1 MLTFVLAWFRQRGF
15 ASACNSIVFPLLL
28 NIYVVNMRLTK
39 RTASPVPLYFKV
51 MMQIRDRV
59 LSGAWGYGDRIPG
72 EIELA
77 RQLGVSVITIR
88 QALAHLCQERLLTR
102 EWRKGTFVSWRG
114 PLKKSVQLEVETEDL
129 APVDAEGTS
138 FRVLN
143 LEDVEP
149 TGELTRD
156 FGLSASETVRKI
168 ERIRMAHR
176 RPLAYV
182 ISYVP
187 SRIAAQVKIRGMK
200 TVPLSTVIEKSL
212 GIKITNVKHVVEA
225 KLSDD
230 EVSAH
235 LDIPP
240 GSPVLYVERDHF
252 HKKGLIMR
260 TAGFYRSDLFRY
272 ELKLKLK
279 KVAR

>member
-1 MLTFVLAWFRQRGF
+1 
-15 ASACNSIVFPLLL
+15 
-28 NIYVVNMRLTK
+28 MRPAK

-51 MMQIRDRV
+51 MMQIRDRI
-59 LSGAWGYGDRIPG
+59 LSGTWGCGHRLPG

-88 QALAHLCQERLLTR
+88 QALAQLCQEKLLTR
-102 EWRKGTFVSWRG
+102 EWRRGTFVSWKG

-129 APVDAEGTS
+129 APVEAEGTS
-138 FRVLN
+138 FKVLN

-149 TGELTRD
+149 ANDLKRD
-156 FGLSASETVRKI
+156 FGLSADEKVRKI
-168 ERIRMAHR
+168 ERIRMAHQ

-187 SRIAAQVKIRGMK
+187 SRMAAQVRIKGMK
-200 TVPLSTVIEKSL
+200 TIPLSTVLETSL
-212 GIKITNVKHVVEA
+212 GIKISDVKHVVEA
-225 KLSDD
+225 KLSDE

-252 HKKGLIMR
+252 YKKRLIMR

-272 ELKLKLK
+272 ELRLKLK
-279 KVAR
+279 KTGAVVGT

>member
-1 MLTFVLAWFRQRGF
+1 
-15 ASACNSIVFPLLL
+15 
-28 NIYVVNMRLTK
+28 MRLAK

-51 MMQIRDRV
+51 MMRLRDDI
-59 LSGAWGYGDRIPG
+59 LSGTWSHGHRLPG

-77 RQLGVSVITIR
+77 RQLGVSVITVR
-88 QALAHLCQERLLTR
+88 QALAQLCQEKLLTR

-114 PLKKSVQLEVETEDL
+114 PLKKSVQLEIETEVL

-138 FRVLN
+138 FKVLN

-149 TGELTRD
+149 TGELSRD
-156 FGLSASETVRKI
+156 FGLSAKDKVRKI

-182 ISYVP
+182 ISYLP
-187 SRIAAQVKIRGMK
+187 LRIAAQLQIKGMK
-200 TVPLSTVIEKSL
+200 IIPLSTVIEKSL
-212 GIKITNVKHVVEA
+212 GIKISNVKHVVEA

-252 HKKGLIMR
+252 YKKRLIMR
-260 TAGFYRSDLFRY
+260 TVGFYRSDLFRY

-279 KVAR
+279 KVGAVVSA

>member
-1 MLTFVLAWFRQRGF
+1 
-15 ASACNSIVFPLLL
+15 
-28 NIYVVNMRLTK
+28 MRLAK

-59 LSGAWGYGDRIPG
+59 LSGTWSYGYRIPG

-138 FRVLN
+138 FKVLN
-143 LEDVEP
+143 LEDIKP
-149 TGELTRD
+149 TDELTRD
-156 FGLSASETVRKI
+156 FGLSPGETIRKI

-187 SRIAAQVKIRGMK
+187 SRIAAQVQIRDMK
-200 TVPLSTVIEKSL
+200 AIPLSTVIERSL
-212 GIKITNVKHVVEA
+212 GIKISNVKHVVEA

-252 HKKGLIMR
+252 HTKGLIMR

-279 KVAR
+279 KVGTVISA

>member
-1 MLTFVLAWFRQRGF
+1 MHLA
-15 ASACNSIVFPLLL
+15 
-28 NIYVVNMRLTK
+28 K
-39 RTASPVPLYFKV
+39 RTPSPVPLYFKV

-59 LSGAWGYGDRIPG
+59 LAGTWSYGYRIPG

-88 QALAHLCQERLLTR
+88 QGLAHLCQEKLLTR

-114 PLKKSVQLEVETEDL
+114 PLKKSVQLEIETEVL

-138 FRVLN
+138 FKVLN

-149 TGELTRD
+149 TGELSRD
-156 FGLSASETVRKI
+156 FGLSAKDKVRKI
-168 ERIRMAHR
+168 ERIRMSHR

-182 ISYVP
+182 ISYLP
-187 SRIAAQVKIRGMK
+187 LRIAAQLQIKGMK
-200 TVPLSTVIEKSL
+200 IIPLSTVIEKSL
-212 GIKITNVKHVVEA
+212 GIKISNVKHVVEA

-252 HKKGLIMR
+252 YKKRLIMR
-260 TAGFYRSDLFRY
+260 TVGFYRSDLFRY

-279 KVAR
+279 KVGAVVSA

>member
-1 MLTFVLAWFRQRGF
+1 
-15 ASACNSIVFPLLL
+15 
-28 NIYVVNMRLTK
+28 MRLTK
-39 RTASPVPLYFKV
+39 RAGSPVPLYFKV
-51 MMQIRDRV
+51 MMQIRDRI
-59 LSGAWGYGDRIPG
+59 LSGSWAFGHRIPG

-77 RQLGVSVITIR
+77 RQLGVSVITVR
-88 QALAHLCQERLLTR
+88 QALAQLCEEKFLSR
-102 EWRKGTFVSWRG
+102 EWRKGTFVSWKG

-129 APVDAEGTS
+129 TPVESEGTS
-138 FRVLN
+138 FKVLN

-149 TGELTRD
+149 TGEQRCD
-156 FGLSASETVRKI
+156 FGLPAGEKVRKI

-182 ISYVP
+182 VSYLP
-187 SRIAAQVKIRGMK
+187 LRIAARLRIKGMK
-200 TVPLSTVIEKSL
+200 TIPLSTVIEGSL
-212 GIKITNVKHVVEA
+212 GIKIGNVKHIVEA

-230 EVSAH
+230 EVSAR

-252 HKKGLIMR
+252 HKKRLIMR
-260 TAGFYRSDLFRY
+260 TTGFYRSDLFRY

-279 KVAR
+279 KIGAVVSP

>member
-1 MLTFVLAWFRQRGF
+1 MRPAKR
-15 ASACNSIVFPLLL
+15 L
-28 NIYVVNMRLTK
+28 N
-39 RTASPVPLYFKV
+39 SPVPLYFKV
-51 MMQIRDRV
+51 MLGLRDDI
-59 LSGAWGYGDRIPG
+59 LSGARAYGHRLPG

-77 RQLGVSVITIR
+77 RQLGVSVITVR
-88 QALAHLCQERLLTR
+88 QALARLCRDKLLTR
-102 EWRKGTFVSWRG
+102 EWRKGTFVSWKG

-129 APVDAEGTS
+129 APVEAEGTS

-149 TGELTRD
+149 PLELRRD
-156 FGLSASETVRKI
+156 FALAAHERVRRI
-168 ERIRMAHR
+168 ERVRLAHG

-187 SRIAAQVKIRGMK
+187 SRIAARVRIQGMK
-200 TVPLSTVIEKSL
+200 TIPLSTVIESSL
-212 GIKITNVKHVVEA
+212 KIKISDVKHIVEA
-225 KLSDD
+225 KLADD
-230 EVSAH
+230 AVSAR

-252 HKKGLIMR
+252 HKKRLIMR

-272 ELKLKLK
+272 ELRLKLK
-279 KVAR
+279 KAGAVVSS

>member
-1 MLTFVLAWFRQRGF
+1 
-15 ASACNSIVFPLLL
+15 
-28 NIYVVNMRLTK
+28 MRPAK

-51 MMQIRDRV
+51 MMQIRDRI
-59 LSGAWGYGDRIPG
+59 LSGTWGCGYRLPG

-88 QALAHLCQERLLTR
+88 QALAQLCQEKLLTR
-102 EWRKGTFVSWRG
+102 EWRRGTFVSWKG

-129 APVDAEGTS
+129 APVEAEGTS
-138 FRVLN
+138 FKVLN

-149 TGELTRD
+149 THELKRD
-156 FGLSASETVRKI
+156 FGLSADEKVRQI
-168 ERIRMAHR
+168 ERIRMAHQ

-187 SRIAAQVKIRGMK
+187 SRMAAQVRIKGMK
-200 TVPLSTVIEKSL
+200 TIPLSTVLETSL
-212 GIKITNVKHVVEA
+212 GIKISDVKHVVEA
-225 KLSDD
+225 KLSDE

-252 HKKGLIMR
+252 HKKRLIMR
-260 TAGFYRSDLFRY
+260 TVGFYRSDLFRY
-272 ELKLKLK
+272 ELRLKLK
-279 KVAR
+279 RVGAVVSS

>member
-1 MLTFVLAWFRQRGF
+1 MQHENVL
-15 ASACNSIVFPLLL
+15 ACNSIVVPLLL
-28 NIYVVNMRLTK
+28 TIYVVNMRLAK

-51 MMQIRDRV
+51 MMQVRDKI
-59 LSGAWGYGDRIPG
+59 LSGTWGYGYRIAG

-77 RQLGVSVITIR
+77 RQIGVSVITIR
-88 QALAHLCQERLLTR
+88 QALAHLCQEKLLTR

-114 PLKKSVQLEVETEDL
+114 PLKKSVQLEIETEVL

-138 FRVLN
+138 FKVLN
-143 LEDVEP
+143 LEDVEA
-149 TGELTRD
+149 TSDLSRD
-156 FGLSASETVRKI
+156 FGLSVNDKVRKI

-182 ISYVP
+182 ISYLP
-187 SRIAAQVKIRGMK
+187 LRIAARLRVKGMK
-200 TVPLSTVIEKSL
+200 MIPLSTVIEKSL
-212 GIKITNVKHVVEA
+212 GIKISNVKHVVEA

-252 HKKGLIMR
+252 YKKRLIMR

-279 KVAR
+279 KVGAVVSA

>member
-1 MLTFVLAWFRQRGF
+1 
-15 ASACNSIVFPLLL
+15 
-28 NIYVVNMRLTK
+28 MRLTK
-39 RTASPVPLYFKV
+39 RIASPVPLYFKV

-72 EIELA
+72 EIELG

-143 LEDVEP
+143 LEDVQP

-230 EVSAH
+230 EISAH

-279 KVAR
+279 KVARYSAHEPDRVGCRHFEGVLTLVSIRRCFAGERF

>member
-1 MLTFVLAWFRQRGF
+1 MQHEP
-15 ASACNSIVFPLLL
+15 ASACNSIVVPLLL
-28 NIYVVNMRLTK
+28 SIYVVNMRLAK

-51 MMQIRDRV
+51 MMQVRERI
-59 LSGAWGYGDRIPG
+59 LSGTWGYGYRLPG

-77 RQLGVSVITIR
+77 RQLGVSVITVR
-88 QALAHLCQERLLTR
+88 QALAHLCQEKLLTR

-129 APVDAEGTS
+129 APVDTDGTS
-138 FRVLN
+138 FNVLN

-149 TGELTRD
+149 AHELRRD
-156 FGLSASETVRKI
+156 FGLSTDEKVRKI
-168 ERIRMAHR
+168 ERIRLAHG

-182 ISYVP
+182 VSYVP
-187 SRIAAQVKIRGMK
+187 LRIAARIRIKGLK
-200 TVPLSTVIEKSL
+200 TIPLSTVIEGSL
-212 GIKITNVKHVVEA
+212 GIKISNVKHVVEA

-235 LDIPP
+235 LDIRP

-252 HKKGLIMR
+252 HKKSLIMR

-272 ELKLKLK
+272 ELQLKLK
-279 KVAR
+279 KVGAVVGV

>member
-1 MLTFVLAWFRQRGF
+1 
-15 ASACNSIVFPLLL
+15 
-28 NIYVVNMRLTK
+28 
-39 RTASPVPLYFKV
+39 
-51 MMQIRDRV
+51 MMQIRDRI
-59 LSGAWGYGDRIPG
+59 LSGTWGYGYRIPG

-138 FRVLN
+138 FKVLN

-149 TGELTRD
+149 TGELSRD
-156 FGLSASETVRKI
+156 FGLSASEKVRKI

-182 ISYVP
+182 ISYLP
-187 SRIAAQVKIRGMK
+187 SRIAARLQIKGMK
-200 TVPLSTVIEKSL
+200 TIPLSTVIEMSL
-212 GIKITNVKHVVEA
+212 GIKISNVKHVVEA

-230 EVSAH
+230 EVSAY

-252 HKKGLIMR
+252 HKNRLIMR
-260 TAGFYRSDLFRY
+260 TVGFYRSDLFRY

-279 KVAR
+279 KVGAAISR

>member
-1 MLTFVLAWFRQRGF
+1 
-15 ASACNSIVFPLLL
+15 
-28 NIYVVNMRLTK
+28 
-39 RTASPVPLYFKV
+39 
-51 MMQIRDRV
+51 
-59 LSGAWGYGDRIPG
+59 
-72 EIELA
+72 
-77 RQLGVSVITIR
+77 VSVITVR
-88 QALAHLCQERLLTR
+88 QALAHLCQEKLLTR

-114 PLKKSVQLEVETEDL
+114 PLKKSVQLEIETEVL

-138 FRVLN
+138 FKVLN

-149 TGELTRD
+149 TGELSRD
-156 FGLSASETVRKI
+156 FGLSASEKVRKI

-176 RPLAYV
+176 WPLAYV
-182 ISYVP
+182 ISYLP
-187 SRIAAQVKIRGMK
+187 SRIADHLQIKGMK
-200 TVPLSTVIEKSL
+200 AIPLSTVIERSL
-212 GIKITNVKHVVEA
+212 GIKISNVKHVVEA

-235 LDIPP
+235 LDILP

-252 HKKGLIMR
+252 HKKRLIMR

-279 KVAR
+279 KDGAGVGA